1 MKNNKLAIFLIIISV
16 FFGTLMLTFLK
27 LAQEDVN
34 VYTAGFF
41 RFLLGLIIISP
52 YIFKTKFEVFK
63 TKHIKKHFVRSAL
76 NLPAMLLYFS
86 TLVMLPIEKV
96 TAISFIVPFIVTVL
110 AVFFLGEKIYI
121 YRTLALILGF
131 CGMLIILRPGL
142 IDISIGVY
150 MALFSSFLWSVV
162 IIITKKISKDD
173 SSITILSYQSV
184 FMSIFS
190 FFIVLFFWETPSLIT
205 FVYLFFA
212 ALAGTILHLA
222 LNHAYKLVD
231 VSMTQPYS
239 FLSLVFASIIGY
251 FVFSEIPDLFT
262 WLGAAVIFIG
272 VLIISYREMK
282 LDKEIVR
289 KRLNIK
295 S

>member
-1 MKNNKLAIFLIIISV
+1 
-16 FFGTLMLTFLK
+16 MLTFLK
-27 LAQEDVN
+27 LAQENIN

-142 IDISIGVY
+142 IDISVGIY

-190 FFIVLFFWETPSLIT
+190 FFIVLFF
-205 FVYLFFA
+205 
-212 ALAGTILHLA
+212 G
-222 LNHAYKLVD
+222 
-231 VSMTQPYS
+231 
-239 FLSLVFASIIGY
+239 
-251 FVFSEIPDLFT
+251 
-262 WLGAAVIFIG
+262 
-272 VLIISYREMK
+272 
-282 LDKEIVR
+282 
-289 KRLNIK
+289 KRLL
-295 S
+295 

>member
-1 MKNNKLAIFLIIISV
+1 MSAQKERRRKRSTGIR
-16 FFGTLMLTFLK
+16 
-27 LAQEDVN
+27 LAQENNN
-34 VYTAGFF
+34 VYVAGFL
-41 RFLLGLIIISP
+41 RFFFGLIIILP
-52 YIFKTKFEVFK
+52 YIIKTKFLVFK
-63 TKHIKKHFVRSAL
+63 TTHIKKHLLRSLL

-96 TAISFIVPFIVTVL
+96 TAISFIVPLIVTIL
-110 AVFFLGEKIYI
+110 AVMFLNEKIYI

-131 CGMLIILRPGL
+131 SGMLIILRPGV

-150 MALFSSFLWSVV
+150 MALFSSLLWSIV
-162 IIITKKISKDD
+162 IIITKKIAKDD

-184 FMSIFS
+184 FMTMFS
-190 FFIVLFFWETPSLIT
+190 FFIVLFYWETPNAIT
-205 FVYLFFA
+205 FIYLV
-212 ALAGTILHLA
+212 LAGACGTVLHLA

-239 FLSLVFASIIGY
+239 FLSLVFASIIGFY
-251 FVFSEIPDLFT
+251 IFNEIPDLFT
-262 WLGAAVIFIG
+262 WIGACVIFIG

-282 LDKEIVR
+282 LDKEIIR
-289 KRLNIK
+289 KRIDIK

>member
-1 MKNNKLAIFLIIISV
+1 MSKNKLAILLIIISV
-16 FFGTLMLTFLK
+16 LFGTLMLTFLK
-27 LAQEDVN
+27 LAQENVN
-34 VYTAGFF
+34 VYVAGFL
-41 RFLLGLIIISP
+41 RFFFGLIIILP
-52 YIFKTKFEVFK
+52 YIIKTKFLVFK
-63 TKHIKKHFVRSAL
+63 TTHIKKHLLRSLL

-96 TAISFIVPFIVTVL
+96 TAISFIVPLIVTIL
-110 AVFFLGEKIYI
+110 AVMFLNEKIYI

-131 CGMLIILRPGL
+131 SGMLIILRPGV

-150 MALFSSFLWSVV
+150 MALFSSLLWSIV
-162 IIITKKISKDD
+162 IIITKKIAKDD

-184 FMSIFS
+184 FMTMFS
-190 FFIVLFFWETPSLIT
+190 FFIVLFYWETPNAIT
-205 FVYLFFA
+205 FIYLV
-212 ALAGTILHLA
+212 LAGACGTVLHLA

-239 FLSLVFASIIGY
+239 FLSLVFASIIGFY
-251 FVFSEIPDLFT
+251 IFNEIPDLFT
-262 WLGAAVIFIG
+262 WIGACVIFIG

-282 LDKEIVR
+282 LDKEIIR
-289 KRLNIK
+289 KRIDIK

>member
-1 MKNNKLAIFLIIISV
+1 MSNNKIAIFLIIISV
-16 FFGTLMLTFLK
+16 FFATLMLTFLK
-27 LAQEDVN
+27 LAQEEVN
-34 VYTAGFF
+34 VYVAGFF
-41 RFLLGLIIISP
+41 RFILGLLIISP
-52 YIFKTKFEVFK
+52 YIVKTKFTVFK
-63 TKHIKKHFVRSAL
+63 TSHFKKHFVRSVL

-96 TAISFIVPFIVTVL
+96 TAISFVVPLIVTVL
-110 AVFFLGEKIYI
+110 AVLFLGEKIYI

-131 CGMLIILRPGL
+131 SGMLIILRPGF

-162 IIITKKISKDD
+162 IIITKKISKED

-190 FFIVLFFWETPSLIT
+190 FIIVLFFWETPSSKT
-205 FVYLFFA
+205 FFYLFLA
-212 ALAGTILHLA
+212 ALSGTILHLA

-239 FLSLVFASIIGY
+239 FLSLVFASIIGF

-262 WLGAAVIFIG
+262 WLGASIIFLG

-282 LDKEIVR
+282 LDKEIIR